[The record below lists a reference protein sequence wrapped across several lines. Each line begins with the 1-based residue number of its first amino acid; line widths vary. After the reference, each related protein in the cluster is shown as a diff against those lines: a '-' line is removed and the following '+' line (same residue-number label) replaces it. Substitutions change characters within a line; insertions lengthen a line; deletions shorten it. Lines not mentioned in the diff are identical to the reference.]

1 MVDLAPLQNH
11 DRDQFVRD
19 NQKAFLYGATDEFG
33 LRDSHVEEDGEI
45 ISRKAIL
52 ASLDAPGSRAYR
64 ILRDGNVVGGLI
76 LIVDEEARKG
86 SLDILFVDPSAHSQ
100 GIGQA
105 AWAKVEALFPQ
116 IDVWTTHTPYFE
128 KRNIHFYVKLTR
140 QNPRRWPEW
149 GVGRKFSTPLPES
162 EIAAILQ
169 TPKVSTAESIA
180 SGKNSAFPFVGRLVP
195 LICGASFL
203 LPIAK
208 TAEKFNL

>member
-1 MVDLAPLQNH
+1 MIDLVPLQNY

-19 NQKAFLYGATDEFG
+19 NQKAFLYGATEEFG

-45 ISRKAIL
+45 ISRKTIL
-52 ASLDAPGSRAYR
+52 ASLDAPGSRTYR

-86 SLDILFVDPSAHSQ
+86 TLDILFVDSSAHSQ

-128 KRNIHFYVKLTR
+128 TRNIHFYVNRLGFKIVAYYNARFPDAEHRFVEDNDTS
-140 QNPRRWPEW
+140 
-149 GVGRKFSTPLPES
+149 GMFKF
-162 EIAAILQ
+162 
-169 TPKVSTAESIA
+169 
-180 SGKNSAFPFVGRLVP
+180 
-195 LICGASFL
+195 
-203 LPIAK
+203 
-208 TAEKFNL
+208 EKRIR